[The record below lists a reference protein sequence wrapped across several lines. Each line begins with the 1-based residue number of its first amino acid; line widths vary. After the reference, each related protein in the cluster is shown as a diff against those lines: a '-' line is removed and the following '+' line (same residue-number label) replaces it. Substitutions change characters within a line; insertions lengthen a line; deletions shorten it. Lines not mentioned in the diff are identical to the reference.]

1 MQGMAEVFE
10 VTRRDAFGSQN
21 TRRLRRDGQIP
32 AILYGHGKEN
42 VPLAVPSDQVQ
53 NAVRQSAKLIDLQG
67 DVKESALIREV
78 QWDALGDTIIHLDL
92 TRVSATELVTVNV
105 GLETRGTAA
114 GITAGGVV
122 KVLVHTIEVEC
133 RADSIPDKLEM
144 NINQLELNESLTVAE
159 LDLPDGV
166 SVSLPSDS
174 LLVQCVEPTTE
185 LEEEGDPEAAEGT
198 GGAGEPEIIR
208 RQEEGEEE
216 EASDS

>member
-1 MQGMAEVFE
+1 MAEVFE

-53 NAVRQSAKLIDLQG
+53 NAVRQSVKLIDLQG

-92 TRVSATELVTVNV
+92 TRVSATELVTVNI

-185 LEEEGDPEAAEGT
+185 LEEEGDPEAAEDT
-198 GGAGEPEIIR
+198 GGAGEPEIIKR
-208 RQEEGEEE
+208 KEEGEGEE